1 MHNAKSCE
9 DKANGVGE
17 RAAKSLESAADAVR
31 AAGDESADAISGLA
45 NEAGEKLDSTAIC
58 VRAFAGGDLLGDL
71 RHKVRRNPV
80 GSLALA
86 AAIGIVAGIS
96 WRASGRRS

>member
-1 MHNAKSCE
+1 MQNAKSCE
-9 DKANGVGE
+9 DKTNRVGE
-17 RAAKSLESAADAVR
+17 RAAKSLESAADAFR

-45 NEAGEKLDSTAIC
+45 NEAGEKLDSTATY
-58 VRAFAGGDLLGDL
+58 VRAVAGGDLFGDL

-86 AAIGIVAGIS
+86 IAIGLAAGIS
-96 WRASGRRS
+96 WRASVRRS